1 MGGVTLHEKVIVI
14 IGGTTGLGF
23 SAAKACVEAGAKVV
37 VVGRNPHHAEE
48 AESALGDAARKQV
61 GDASEP
67 GTAAEAIR
75 TAIEQL
81 GGFHG
86 LYHVAGG
93 SGRRMGDGPLH
104 EISDEG
110 WEATIRLNL
119 TSLFLSN
126 RAAAQQFLRQGT
138 GGSILDMSSVLGF
151 SPSPRYFA
159 THAYAAAK
167 AAALERH
174 SAARR
179 RLTMRRRASASTSWR
194 QALVETPMS
203 GGRCRIPR
211 DHGVHRHE
219 AAARRRPD
227 RPAGRPRCGGGLSIY
242 SDAAR
247 FVTVGR
253 SNGARFNCNA
263 QPA

>member
-1 MGGVTLHEKVIVI
+1 MAGVTLHGKVIVI

-37 VVGRNPHHAEE
+37 VVGRNARHAEE
-48 AESALGDAARKQV
+48 AVAALGDTSRKRV

-126 RAAAQQFLRQGT
+126 RAAVQQFLRQGT
-138 GGSILDMSSVLGF
+138 GGSILNMSSVLGF
-151 SPSPRYFA
+151 
-159 THAYAAAK
+159 
-167 AAALERH
+167 
-174 SAARR
+174 
-179 RLTMRRRASASTSWR
+179 
-194 QALVETPMS
+194 
-203 GGRCRIPR
+203 
-211 DHGVHRHE
+211 
-219 AAARRRPD
+219 
-227 RPAGRPRCGGGLSIY
+227 
-242 SDAAR
+242 
-247 FVTVGR
+247 
-253 SNGARFNCNA
+253 
-263 QPA
+263 